1 MPDKS
6 QQIVLSDNL
15 TIATVEALHEE
26 LESALSSGVDIVF
39 DGSQVQRCDTAGLQ
53 TLLAFKL
60 ELEKHSHQLSWKAT
74 SENLSQVSG
83 LLGLEQ
89 ALGL

>member
-1 MPDKS
+1 MPDQS

-53 TLLAFKL
+53 TLLAFKK
-60 ELEKHSHQLSWKAT
+60 ELEKHSHQLSWKGV